1 MKSNKGITLISL
13 ISSIMLIMILS
24 SITIYTSISAYNK
37 MKFEGAKAE
46 IEQMQKLV
54 DEIAT
59 DYQTYKQEQHDGDNG
74 YVSYFKDRYNVKDEF
89 SSKLLSNNKEKAG
102 ALIKKVP
109 DLESSNGEES
119 KEIFYFTKDDINKYF
134 DLKGI
139 NDVVVDFSTRT
150 VYSVDGINDP
160 ENKGTIYYQ
169 ASDWN
174 EDIKVES
181 IKKENNNVIVN
192 AVQSK
197 NSSSNFDVKITING
211 KINNISEVYG
221 GIDDKYSKIDNF
233 RIISS
238 NETSTEIIVSV
249 SGAGNYK
256 FKIVDELNNTYET
269 SGTTQLSNSN

>member
-1 MKSNKGITLISL
+1 MENNKGITLISL
-13 ISSIMLIMILS
+13 ISSIILIMILT
-24 SITIYTSISAYNK
+24 SITITTSMSAYNK

-59 DYQTYKQEQHDGDNG
+59 DYQTYKQEQHDEDNG
-74 YVSYFKDRYNVKDEF
+74 YASYFKDRYNVKDEF

-169 ASDWN
+169 ASDWD
-174 EDIKVES
+174 EDIKVKS